1 MSIVI
6 TCSIVSVPSDPP
18 GAPSIPDI
26 VDYDENMVELKWE
39 PPLRDNGAPI
49 TGYILEMRPEG
60 SHDFVKANETG
71 PGCKGKIKG
80 LTPGQKYEFR
90 VRAVNKAGTGEPSEA
105 TTPHLA
111 KARFREYRTRIP
123 DRSRTTS
130 VTSLGNGL

>member
-1 MSIVI
+1 MLFA
-6 TCSIVSVPSDPP
+6 DPP

-26 VDYDENMVELKWE
+26 VDWDEKMVELKWE

-60 SHDFVKANETG
+60 SHDFVKANEVG
-71 PGCKGKIKG
+71 PGCKGKITG

-111 KARFREYRTRIP
+111 KARFRE
-123 DRSRTTS
+123 
-130 VTSLGNGL
+130 